1 MVFGQVSME
10 AEDVWG
16 MGNEQCLVGGKVRC
30 AFGLESWKKNKR
42 FSRLEAGVEVGYR
55 AECSRQREQQVGTKA
70 QS

>member
-30 AFGLESWKKNKR
+30 AFGLES
-42 FSRLEAGVEVGYR
+42 
-55 AECSRQREQQVGTKA
+55 CGTIDIKVVTD
-70 QS
+70 